1 MIRTRRAALISLAL
15 VAVFLVPG
23 FFVVVPVSRASATA
37 SWTYAL
43 YVDGVNSLAPDWAKY
58 TLPALQNVPA
68 SSQVSIV
75 AMVALKGA
83 SNVLVEKISGSSV
96 TVVETDP
103 VMDMGSGA
111 TLTWWVNKY
120 TTLWPSTYNAVL
132 LWDHGWGWQYIC
144 TDDVTGH
151 SIDMPSLQ
159 SAITNAGKRID
170 VLAFDACNM
179 AMDEVAYQV
188 SKTNLV
194 SYMVASEEY
203 EGAVGIPEDVTLTP
217 LVNNPAMLPRDFAIN
232 MVNAYQQYYQP
243 KHGQQKMT
251 MAAIDVAQV
260 AATIGTFTAWTTQ
273 MNALLPSY
281 KSYYTS
287 ALRSSHTM
295 STTYFTDMGSYMT
308 RLLVTSGVT
317 DPTLRTATQ
326 NVQSS
331 MTSYMIKF
339 WGGTTMTDCNGITF
353 YWPNGNTWKTTK
365 AAYMLTAFAVDTGW
379 GNFLNSYIG

>member
-1 MIRTRRAALISLAL
+1 MNRTKRATLVSLAL
-15 VAVFLVPG
+15 ITVLVVPG
-23 FFVVVPVSRASATA
+23 FFVVVPVGRASAAAT
-37 SWTYAL
+37 WTYAL

-58 TLPALQNVPA
+58 TLPALQSVPA
-68 SSQVSIV
+68 SGQVNIV
-75 AMVALKGA
+75 AMVAIRGA
-83 SNVLVEKISGSSV
+83 PNVLVEKISGSSV

-103 VMDMGSGA
+103 IMDMGSGA
-111 TLTWWVNKY
+111 TLTWWINKY

-260 AATIGTFTAWTTQ
+260 GATIGTFTAWAAQ

-308 RLLVTSGVT
+308 SLLALSGVT

-331 MTSYMIKF
+331 MASYMIEF

-365 AAYMLTAFAVDTGW
+365 VDYMLTAFAVDTGW

>member
-1 MIRTRRAALISLAL
+1 MNRTGKATLVSLVLITVL
-15 VAVFLVPG
+15 VVPG
-23 FFVVVPVSRASATA
+23 FFVAVPMGRANAAA

-68 SSQVSIV
+68 NSQVNIV

-111 TLTWWVNKY
+111 TLTWWIDKY
-120 TTLWPSTYNAVL
+120 TTLFPSTYNALL
-132 LWDHGWGWQYIC
+132 LWDHGFGWQYIC

-159 SAITNAGKRID
+159 SAITNAGNRID

-243 KHGQQKMT
+243 KTGQQKMT
-251 MAAIDVAQV
+251 MAAFDVAQV
-260 AATIGTFTAWTTQ
+260 GATIGTFTAWTTQ

-287 ALRSSHTM
+287 ALRGSHTM
-295 STTYFTDMGSYMT
+295 STTYYTDMGSYMN

-317 DPTLRTATQ
+317 DTTLRTATQ
-326 NVQSS
+326 NVQAS
-331 MTSYMIKF
+331 MGAFVIKF

-379 GNFLNSYIG
+379 GNFLNAYIQ

>member
-1 MIRTRRAALISLAL
+1 
-15 VAVFLVPG
+15 
-23 FFVVVPVSRASATA
+23 
-37 SWTYAL
+37 
-43 YVDGVNSLAPDWAKY
+43 
-58 TLPALQNVPA
+58 
-68 SSQVSIV
+68 
-75 AMVALKGA
+75 
-83 SNVLVEKISGSSV
+83 
-96 TVVETDP
+96 
-103 VMDMGSGA
+103 MDMGSGA
-111 TLTWWVNKY
+111 TRTGRINKS
-120 TTLWPSTYNAVL
+120 TTLGPSTYNAVHGRA
-132 LWDHGWGWQYIC
+132 HGWGWQYIC

-159 SAITNAGKRID
+159 NAITDAGKRID

-260 AATIGTFTAWTTQ
+260 GATIGTFTAWAAQ

-308 RLLVTSGVT
+308 SLLALSGVT

-331 MTSYMIKF
+331 MASYIIEF

-365 AAYMLTAFAVDTGW
+365 VDYMLTAFAVDTGW
-379 GNFLNSYIG
+379 GNVLNSSN

>member
-1 MIRTRRAALISLAL
+1 MNRTGKATLVSLVLITVL
-15 VAVFLVPG
+15 VVPG
-23 FFVVVPVSRASATA
+23 FFVAVPMGRANAAA

-58 TLPALQNVPA
+58 TLPALQKIPA
-68 SSQVSIV
+68 NSQVNIV

-96 TVVETDP
+96 TVVETDL

-111 TLTWWVNKY
+111 TLTWWIDKY
-120 TTLWPSTYNAVL
+120 TTLFPSTYNALL

-159 SAITNAGKRID
+159 SAITNAGNRID

-243 KHGQQKMT
+243 KNGQQKMT
-251 MAAIDVAQV
+251 MAAFDVAQV
-260 AATIGTFTAWTTQ
+260 GATIGTFTAWTTR

-287 ALRSSHTM
+287 ALRGGHTM
-295 STTYFTDMGSYMT
+295 STTYYTDMGSYMN

-317 DPTLRTATQ
+317 DTTLRTATQ
-326 NVQSS
+326 NVQAS
-331 MTSYMIKF
+331 MGAFVIKF

-379 GNFLNSYIG
+379 GNFLNAYIG